1 MFEANRIPVEIY
13 GLLILERFL
22 VSDDIS
28 FTISQIR
35 GHVEERL
42 ESLGANRIYPSHQ
55 VKGICG
61 ESPCT
66 KHIDS
71 SLEQLIHVGC
81 LNNEQIEAYINL
93 KGSESHRYSIT
104 RLGLQVLGEKT
115 CFEVSDDKGNAS
127 INIGILRS
135 DGQIT
140 RLDRW
145 EIPIELIGQIRY
157 DEYQKS
163 KPQYHPSDFY
173 YG

>member
-13 GLLILERFL
+13 SLLILELFL

-42 ESLGANRIYPSHQ
+42 ESLGATRMYPRHQ

-66 KHIDS
+66 KHIDGA
-71 SLEQLIHVGC
+71 LEQLIHLGC

-115 CFEVSDDKGNAS
+115 CFEGSDDKGNAS
-127 INIGILRS
+127 ISIGILRS
-135 DGQIT
+135 DGEIT

>member
-1 MFEANRIPVEIY
+1 MFGANRIPVEIY
-13 GLLILERFL
+13 SLLILELFL
-22 VSDDIS
+22 VSDDLL

-35 GHVEERL
+35 GYVEERL
-42 ESLGANRIYPSHQ
+42 ESLGAIRMYPSHQ

-61 ESPCT
+61 KSPCA

-71 SLEQLIHVGC
+71 SLEQLTHVGC
-81 LNNEQIEAYINL
+81 LNNEQIEAYINRL
-93 KGSESHRYSIT
+93 SSESDRYSIT

-127 INIGILRS
+127 ISIGILRRD
-135 DGQIT
+135 DGIT
-140 RLDRW
+140 KLDRW

>member
-1 MFEANRIPVEIY
+1 MFKANRIPVEIY
-13 GLLILERFL
+13 SLLILELFL
-22 VSDDIS
+22 VSDDILFS
-28 FTISQIR
+28 ISQIR

-42 ESLGANRIYPSHQ
+42 ESLGAIRMYPSHQ
-55 VKGICG
+55 SKGICG
-61 ESPCT
+61 ESPWT

-71 SLEQLIHVGC
+71 SLEQLIHAGC

-93 KGSESHRYSIT
+93 ISSESHRYSIT

-115 CFEVSDDKGNAS
+115 CFEVSDGKGNAS
-127 INIGILRS
+127 ITIGILRR
-135 DGQIT
+135 DGEIT

-145 EIPIELIGQIRY
+145 GIPIELIGPICY

>member
-13 GLLILERFL
+13 SLLILELFL
-22 VSDDIS
+22 VSNDIS
-28 FTISQIR
+28 FTISQIC

-42 ESLGANRIYPSHQ
+42 ESLGATRMYPRHQ

-145 EIPIELIGQIRY
+145 EIPIELIGPICY
-157 DEYQKS
+157 HEYQKS